1 VRSGGVSPGY
11 ELPCEHPGAFTV
23 FRAHG
28 GALRAFP
35 GASLLV
41 RVRIPLSNTALML
54 LPVPHP
60 DVIARALPDGSVL
73 FHPLTEV
80 YFGLNETG
88 TVVWSA
94 LAQGAST
101 EEALVA
107 AVLAR
112 WPDAPVSDVTCH
124 VRELLADLSIEGLVV
139 DTADTLG

>member
-1 VRSGGVSPGY
+1 M
-11 ELPCEHPGAFTV
+11 T
-23 FRAHG
+23 
-28 GALRAFP
+28 
-35 GASLLV
+35 
-41 RVRIPLSNTALML
+41 

-94 LAQGAST
+94 LAAGVTS
-101 EEALVA
+101 EDGLVS
-107 AVLAR
+107 AVLAQ
-112 WPDAPVSDVTCH
+112 WPDATPTDVTCH

-139 DTADTLG
+139 DTVTSLG

>member
-1 VRSGGVSPGY
+1 M
-11 ELPCEHPGAFTV
+11 
-23 FRAHG
+23 
-28 GALRAFP
+28 
-35 GASLLV
+35 
-41 RVRIPLSNTALML
+41 PLSHTALSA

-73 FHPLTEV
+73 FHPRTEV

-88 TVVWSA
+88 TVVWGA
-94 LAQGAST
+94 LADGAST

-107 AVLAR
+107 AVRSR
-112 WPDAPVSDVTCH
+112 WPDASSTEVICH